1 MSRRMSRHVALGLL
15 ALLAACNQAPVPGLA
30 RGEEL
35 YTTCAKCHGALGA
48 GDQSLG
54 APAIGG
60 LPAWYVQAQIEGFK
74 IGHRGYDPF
83 DTAGIRMKSI
93 SWGLDR
99 AGDDSSVALYVASLN
114 PGTIA
119 PVLQGNAAGGQTT
132 FTTVCATCHGPN
144 AGGNPDVH
152 APPLAG
158 RSDWYLHSQLQ
169 KFKSGARGAQPND
182 IWGATMRAQAMM
194 LDDSTMS
201 NVVAYIQS
209 LRGNGST
216 P

>member
-93 SWGLDR
+93 SWG
-99 AGDDSSVALYVASLN
+99 
-114 PGTIA
+114 
-119 PVLQGNAAGGQTT
+119 TT
-132 FTTVCATCHGPN
+132 VTTVCATCHGPN